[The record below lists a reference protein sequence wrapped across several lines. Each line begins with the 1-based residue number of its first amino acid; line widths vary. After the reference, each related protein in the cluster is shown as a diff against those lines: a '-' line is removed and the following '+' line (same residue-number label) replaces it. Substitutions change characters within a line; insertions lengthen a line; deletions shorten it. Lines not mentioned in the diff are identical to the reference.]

1 MAQLSREGRSP
12 AGPAPGKAP
21 FELLV
26 ERHGAAVLRLCR
38 ALVGFSDA
46 EDVWQETFLAAL
58 RAYPGLDDG
67 ANTEAWLVSIA
78 KNKAIDHHRR
88 GARLPSPV
96 AEVPESADSS
106 AGVGLGLEAAALW
119 ELVATLPTK
128 QRSAIGYHYLAGLPF
143 ARVAELLG
151 NSEAAARRAAADGM
165 KTLRA
170 RTNGDLR

>member
-1 MAQLSREGRSP
+1 MASP
-12 AGPAPGKAP
+12 ARLPPGKAP
-21 FELLV
+21 FEVLV

-46 EDVWQETFLAAL
+46 EDVWQETFLSAL
-58 RAYPGLDDG
+58 RAYPELDGG
-67 ANTEAWLVSIA
+67 ANTEAWLVAIA
-78 KNKAIDHHRR
+78 KNKAIDHRR
-88 GARLPSPV
+88 RAVRLPHPV
-96 AEVPESADSS
+96 SELPESADPRS
-106 AGVGLGLEAAALW
+106 AVGLGLEAAALW
-119 ELVATLPTK
+119 GVVATLPPK
-128 QRSAIGYHYLAGLPF
+128 QRAAIGYHYLAGLPF